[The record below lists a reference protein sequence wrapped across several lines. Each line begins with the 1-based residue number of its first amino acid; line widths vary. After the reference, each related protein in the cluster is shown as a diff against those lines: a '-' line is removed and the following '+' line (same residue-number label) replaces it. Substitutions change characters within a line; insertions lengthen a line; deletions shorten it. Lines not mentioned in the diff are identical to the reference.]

1 MPYMYALC
9 VCLICMPYMWQVL
22 VHQFDVLETMSPQ
35 GFGDFRDFLS
45 SASGY
50 LYVFLIC
57 IPYMLLICIPYM
69 YPLYVFLICIPYM
82 YPLYVYALYV
92 YALYVCAFVSGSNQS
107 DCALYVFLICT
118 PYMCTPVC
126 LVPIN
131 AVLPYM
137 CPLCVRLICVHAC
150 IRFQSKRFC
159 LICVPYVYAL
169 YVCLICVPYVYT
181 RVSGSNQSSS
191 ASLKT
196 SWASTRT
203 SASCTLAVR
212 TSSIFLTPRYLR
224 EHILWQENTFY
235 GKRTHSIV

>member
-1 MPYMYALC
+1 
-9 VCLICMPYMWQVL
+9 
-22 VHQFDVLETMSPQ
+22 
-35 GFGDFRDFLS
+35 
-45 SASGY
+45 
-50 LYVFLIC
+50 
-57 IPYMLLICIPYM
+57 
-69 YPLYVFLICIPYM
+69 
-82 YPLYVYALYV
+82 
-92 YALYVCAFVSGSNQS
+92 
-107 DCALYVFLICT
+107 
-118 PYMCTPVC
+118 MCTPVC

-137 CPLCVRLICVHAC
+137 CPVCVRLICVHAC

-235 GKRTHSIV
+235 GKRTYSMAREHILLYSASCTLVVRTLRIFLTPRYVHIRHTYKAYI